1 MRGVWILALLLGCS
15 GAKDDDGTDGAVDSG
30 DLTSDDTGD
39 SGEILSSYTAGQYRS
54 YFFQLLTELGDGG
67 EPQGLD
73 IDGDGVVDNKLP
85 SVLPA
90 VVMISGNEALS
101 LEGLNGSIS
110 DAMAADALIM
120 LMEAVHT
127 SGDLRLDVLL
137 GSLDGSGTLGV
148 DAVSFGADGT
158 PVARLGGRFESQ
170 KRFVVTSDRIEIPI
184 IFDPE
189 APPVL
194 LPLAMARI
202 EGTLEETGIQGVLG
216 GAIPIDDLVEQVLEP
231 LLPSE
236 EEYDPAD
243 YQGMER
249 DVLLE
254 TVRTIG
260 NETLADIDLDDG
272 TKAISAGLI
281 FGADP
286 ASF

>member
-1 MRGVWILALLLGCS
+1 MLALLLGCS
-15 GAKDDDGTDGAVDSG
+15 GGKDDDGADGAMDSG
-30 DLTSDDTGD
+30 DLTSDDTGNA
-39 SGEILSSYTAGQYRS
+39 GAILSSYTTGQYRA
-54 YFFQLLTELGDGG
+54 YYFQLLTEFGEGG
-67 EPQGLD
+67 EAQGLD

-110 DAMAADALIM
+110 DAMAADELIM
-120 LMEAVHT
+120 LMDAAHT

-137 GSLDGSGTLGV
+137 GSQDDSGTLGV
-148 DAVSFGADGT
+148 DAVSYGADGT
-158 PVARLGGRFESQ
+158 PEARLDGRFESQ
-170 KRFVVTSDRIEIPI
+170 KRFIVTSDRIEIPI

-202 EGTLEETGIQGVLG
+202 EGTLEESGTQGVLG
-216 GAIPIDDLVEQVLEP
+216 GAIPIDDLVAQVLEP
-231 LLPSE
+231 LLPPE

-243 YQGMER
+243 YAGMER

-254 TVRTIG
+254 TVRTMG
-260 NETLADIDLDDG
+260 NETMADIELDDG
-272 TKAISAGLI
+272 SKAISAGLI